1 MISEVVEI
9 ERMSYGERAVAH
21 SSTGK
26 VLFVTGGVPGDV
38 CEVEITQE
46 KKTFAA
52 ARVVKVLQGSSARV
66 QPKCEFARYLRS
78 QTGEAT
84 AQATPAAQALNV
96 QTCGGCPWAHIS
108 YETQLEEKRNNVVS
122 CLERIAKIPH
132 DAAQALVKPI
142 IPSKH
147 KLAYRNK
154 VEFNARTDNTGKLNI
169 GFMPLDVLEV
179 VGTCGSAQ
187 DGMLKT
193 TAAQDVAPENNAKAS
208 CDASSAT
215 SLICPKRCHIAQK
228 QMSGA
233 ARALQGALRFAQGSS
248 NFDIFRV
255 GVRASVRTKSLQV
268 AIWTAPGAL
277 ARAKVARVV
286 QDALNPTSIV
296 RVMASPGRARKIK
309 GVEVLAGDGF
319 WEEQLAGERFLI
331 SAPSFFQVNT
341 AQAENMVRCVLDF
354 LAKDCCCAANNGE
367 YLQGCCDVA
376 NHTEEVKYNESQFP
390 DLTGLKIADL
400 YSGAGTFS
408 IPLAIAG
415 AEVVAVESAASSV
428 RDLRRNAEIAQVYID
443 VCGGDAAR
451 EIKNMHALDALV
463 VDPPRAGLD
472 KSMPESIATATPK
485 KIVYVSCNPS
495 TLARDIA
502 RLARFGYTLVVAQ
515 PIDMFP
521 QTYHVETVVL
531 LSKVQN

>member
-1 MISEVVEI
+1 
-9 ERMSYGERAVAH
+9 
-21 SSTGK
+21 
-26 VLFVTGGVPGDV
+26 
-38 CEVEITQE
+38 
-46 KKTFAA
+46 
-52 ARVVKVLQGSSARV
+52 
-66 QPKCEFARYLRS
+66 
-78 QTGEAT
+78 
-84 AQATPAAQALNV
+84 
-96 QTCGGCPWAHIS
+96 
-108 YETQLEEKRNNVVS
+108 
-122 CLERIAKIPH
+122 
-132 DAAQALVKPI
+132 
-142 IPSKH
+142 
-147 KLAYRNK
+147 
-154 VEFNARTDNTGKLNI
+154 
-169 GFMPLDVLEV
+169 
-179 VGTCGSAQ
+179 
-187 DGMLKT
+187 
-193 TAAQDVAPENNAKAS
+193 
-208 CDASSAT
+208 
-215 SLICPKRCHIAQK
+215 
-228 QMSGA
+228 
-233 ARALQGALRFAQGSS
+233 
-248 NFDIFRV
+248 
-255 GVRASVRTKSLQV
+255 
-268 AIWTAPGAL
+268 
-277 ARAKVARVV
+277 
-286 QDALNPTSIV
+286 
-296 RVMASPGRARKIK
+296 
-309 GVEVLAGDGF
+309 
-319 WEEQLAGERFLI
+319 
-331 SAPSFFQVNT
+331 
-341 AQAENMVRCVLDF
+341 MVRCVLDF